1 MSTGTRLLT
10 APTGGSYWFDAGSFS
25 LELLL
30 TGGPGRYRQFE
41 ILHSP
46 ADLTTWLTDSK
57 LAAHA
62 PLTERDL
69 LITGPQL
76 DRIRVFRDALW
87 TVAAALAHGGT
98 PPAAELERINDAVRP
113 GPTPLIDL
121 ATRAR
126 RWAAPVTGD
135 QVLGHAACDAVDLV
149 TGDRTDRLRECGA
162 DDCQLLFLDTSRPG
176 NRRWCSMQRCGN
188 RTKVRSYRTR
198 HGDEH

>member
-1 MSTGTRLLT
+1 M
-10 APTGGSYWFDAGSFS
+10 
-25 LELLL
+25 
-30 TGGPGRYRQFE
+30 
-41 ILHSP
+41 
-46 ADLTTWLTDSK
+46 
-57 LAAHA
+57 
-62 PLTERDL
+62 
-69 LITGPQL
+69 
-76 DRIRVFRDALW
+76 
-87 TVAAALAHGGT
+87 AAALAHGGT

-162 DDCQLLFLDTSRPG
+162 DDCQLLFLDTSRPETG
-176 NRRWCSMQRCGN
+176 AGAPCSAAEPD
-188 RTKVRSYRTR
+188 KSPHYRTR